1 MDCVRNMLISVP
13 HRNATLADLFK
24 GHSTEQKEKAE
35 SLLDFVGL
43 YQKRHLISGELSF
56 GQQKLLEFAM
66 ALMNEPKVLLL
77 DEPTAG
83 INPTLINGLI
93 DRLKRANE
101 EFGITLFVIEHNMRV
116 IMNLRSEEHTSEL
129 QSLMRISYAVFCL
142 KKQKHTH
149 HSTNT

>member
-24 GHSTEQKEKAE
+24 GHSTEQKDKAE

-66 ALMNEPKVLLL
+66 ALMNE
-77 DEPTAG
+77 
-83 INPTLINGLI
+83 
-93 DRLKRANE
+93 
-101 EFGITLFVIEHNMRV
+101 
-116 IMNLRSEEHTSEL
+116 RSEEHTSEL

-142 KKQKHTH
+142 KKK
-149 HSTNT
+149 TNK